1 MTQTIDQPLAERGS
15 RYGEFDD
22 HANLT
27 QGIKDVMKLGPNWY
41 LMTDDMK
48 EALEMVAHKIGRI
61 LNGDP
66 GYIDSWTDIIGY
78 TRLVEKRLIAE
89 QAEPT
94 LDNIQEAKNR
104 AARAA
109 LDAAG
114 VWGFDEETIEGCD
127 FPGCPVCS
135 PEDNRVSLGEKLA
148 GVKPKAMPVPVGPS
162 VAAALQTLIDAGV
175 ITLVEEDGDA

>member
-1 MTQTIDQPLAERGS
+1 MTQTIDQTLAERGS

-27 QGIKDVMKLGPNWY
+27 QGIKDVMKQGRSWPV
-41 LMTDDMK
+41 MTADMR

-66 GYIDSWTDIIGY
+66 AYIDSWTDIIGC
-78 TRLVEKRLIAE
+78 TRLVEKRLITE
-89 QAEPT
+89 QTGPILASGE
-94 LDNIQEAKNR
+94 EAKNR

-109 LDAAG
+109 LDSVG
-114 VWGFDEETIEGCD
+114 YGNCTSI
-127 FPGCPVCS
+127 
-135 PEDNRVSLGEKLA
+135 GEKLA
-148 GVKPKAMPVPVGPS
+148 GIKPKTSSVPAGPS

-175 ITLVEEDGDA
+175 ITLVEEDGNT

>member
-1 MTQTIDQPLAERGS
+1 MTQTIDQTLAERGS

-27 QGIKDVMKLGPNWY
+27 QGIKDVMKTGRQWHGL
-41 LMTDDMK
+41 TDDMK

-89 QAEPT
+89 QEKPSPEVGYERDIT
-94 LDNIQEAKNR
+94 VD
-104 AARAA
+104 
-109 LDAAG
+109 
-114 VWGFDEETIEGCD
+114 FEEDPLCND
-127 FPGCPVCS
+127 PRCPACY